1 MKMKTKIVLPIAIV
15 SIGVIAKLV
24 LWNFPISS
32 GRRTG
37 NLVKMSKKGKIIKT
51 WEGTLDLGSGDKL
64 TFDFSLKDDKLANE
78 LYNYEGRTISIFY
91 EEHLLGWPRET
102 KYNVL
107 KWNPKEGSIDTSPHS
122 GNEIEVSD
130 QSSTEAMGLLEKTL
144 FCSTLGS
151 LYKDQELYLKVKN
164 HLKENNLYLYRQIQ
178 KCND

>member
-1 MKMKTKIVLPIAIV
+1 MKTKIILPIVIV
-15 SIGVIAKLV
+15 SLGVIAKLIF
-24 LWNFPISS
+24 WNFAVSS

-64 TFDFSLKDDKLANE
+64 TFDFSVKDEKLANE
-78 LYNYEGRTISIFY
+78 MYNYEGRTVSIFY

-102 KYNVL
+102 KYNVV
-107 KWNPKEGSIDTSPHS
+107 KWNAKKGSIDTSPHS
-122 GNEIEVSD
+122 GNEIEVGGGAAP
-130 QSSTEAMGLLEKTL
+130 TEAMSLLEKTL

-151 LYKDQELYLKVKN
+151 LYKDQELYQKVKT

-178 KCND
+178 KCNE